1 MIRTAIISLTAALTV
16 AGCEASQPE
25 LEAFSPGYQGVDTRL
40 LEGDLVS
47 FLVAMDGARGPA
59 DVEDYAQCAAAQYT
73 LIRGFSFARHVRTN
87 VEQQGGLWR
96 ADAVYTI
103 SPDLPR
109 GAKTIDAETV
119 VDHCVENGIPTV

>member
-1 MIRTAIISLTAALTV
+1 MIRTAIISLTAALAV
-16 AGCEASQPE
+16 AGCETSQPE

-47 FLVAMDGARGPA
+47 FLVAMDGARGPT